1 MTAALVEGEWS
12 AARPVVVVVV
22 VVVILG
28 VGVNTPLMFSF
39 RAVEQIFYAEI

>member
-12 AARPVVVVVV
+12 AARPVVVVV